1 MIADI
6 LEKDV
11 EIKVDP
17 TRFRPFDVDTLI
29 CNYDRASRILDWTP
43 KISVKE
49 GLEIT
54 IKWIKENGVNINTP
68 FSEQHEL
75 M

>member
-6 LEKDV
+6 LQKEV
-11 EIKVDP
+11 SIKIDSS
-17 TRFRPFDVDTLI
+17 RFRPFDVDTLI
-29 CNYDRASRILDWTP
+29 CNYDRASRILEWKP
-43 KISVKE
+43 EVGIKE
-49 GLEIT
+49 GLKIT